1 MKKILIFMAILFLS
15 ISVNVKADS
24 SSVRVSVYYVPDV
37 YYNYKKDGMI
47 YWGQLGYI
55 RADKQLAYCLDILTN
70 ITTDTYFK
78 GEISNDIKEDMI
90 LTSYFG
96 FEYGKIGGFAYY
108 AAAQQMIWKQMGID
122 VYFTDQSMGKGNI
135 IDLSDIISIIEER
148 IKEYK
153 RVPEIG
159 NNFKVEIGSTLKLD
173 DLNEVLNNFNVINNS
188 ENDIS
193 INNNKVIIKAIKK
206 GKGEFELRTQ
216 YKMIRSNLF
225 LSAPGSQDLLVAG
238 SIPDISRTYSYEVIP
253 GSISIDLFD
262 SKTRSKENTGLTSFK
277 GNVFEIYKDD
287 EFVKEVE
294 TDETGRIY
302 IDDLDLGSYKL
313 KHVIVSEGY
322 IKNKEVYNFEIVNG
336 NINIKESIYLEP
348 LKSNITINKTYGNPI
363 VGTSFYDKNVSFL
376 IRNSKGDDVATIVT
390 DEMGKANIT
399 LDYDNYRIMQITNN
413 GIGNEYMREF
423 RLNKSMFNRNHVY
436 NIFTP
441 IYEAKLKVKVYDLS
455 TKLPM
460 ENIEFEIDGKTYFTD
475 SDGIFITDN
484 YKEGV
489 YTLCETQIDGY
500 YAIDDIIVE
509 INDNS
514 SYYIENDEIFIDVIV
529 YNEKIKKEIENEEK
543 DIIDDNNDK
552 EEINDKIENKN
563 GEELIDK
570 PNKIENKNDEEL
582 IDKPNKI
589 EKLPDLGIINH
600 VNYLIFFLLG
610 YKRVKKN
617 NC

>member
-1 MKKILIFMAILFLS
+1 MKKILIFMSILFLS

-37 YYNYKKDGMI
+37 YYNYKKDGVI

-148 IKEYK
+148 INEYK

-193 INNNKVIIKAIKK
+193 INNNNKVIIKAIKK

-287 EFVKEVE
+287 QFVKEVE

-475 SDGIFITDN
+475 GDGIFITDN

-552 EEINDKIENKN
+552 EEINDKIENKD
-563 GEELIDK
+563 G
-570 PNKIENKNDEEL
+570 EEL

>member
-15 ISVNVKADS
+15 ISVNVKAYS

-37 YYNYKKDGMI
+37 YYNYKKDGVI

-148 IKEYK
+148 INEYK

-193 INNNKVIIKAIKK
+193 INNNNKVIIKAIKK

-277 GNVFEIYKDD
+277 GNVFELYKDD
-287 EFVKEVE
+287 QFVKEVE

-475 SDGIFITDN
+475 GDGIFITDN

-570 PNKIENKNDEEL
+570 PNKIE
-582 IDKPNKI
+582 
-589 EKLPDLGIINH
+589 KLPDLGIINH

>member
-1 MKKILIFMAILFLS
+1 MKKILIFMIILFLG
-15 ISVNVKADS
+15 ISVNVKADTS
-24 SSVRVSVYYVPDV
+24 NVNVYYVPDV
-37 YYNYKKDGMI
+37 YYNYRKDGLI

-70 ITTDTYFK
+70 ITTDTYYK
-78 GEISNDIKEDMI
+78 SEISEINEDMI
-90 LTSYFG
+90 LASYFG
-96 FEYGKIGGFAYY
+96 FEYGKIGGFSYY

-148 IKEYK
+148 INEYK

-159 NNFKVEIGSTLKLD
+159 NNFKVEIGSTLEISD
-173 DLNEVLNNFNVINNS
+173 SNEVLNNFNVINNS

-193 INNNKVIIKAIKK
+193 INNNKVVIEAIKK

-216 YKMIRSNLF
+216 YKIIRPNLV

-238 SIPDISRTYSYEVIP
+238 SIPDISKMYSYEVIP

-262 SKTRSKENTGLTSFK
+262 SKTGSKENTGLTSFK
-277 GNVFEIYKDD
+277 GNVFELYRDD
-287 EFVKEVE
+287 NFVKEIE
-294 TDETGRIY
+294 TDESGKIY
-302 IDDLDLGSYKL
+302 IDNLDLGSYKL

-322 IKNKEVYNFEIVNG
+322 KRNKEVYNFNIVNG

-348 LKSNITINKTYGNPI
+348 LNSNITINKTYGNPI
-363 VGTSFYDKNVSFL
+363 VGTSFYDKGVSFL
-376 IRNSKGDDVATIVT
+376 IRNSKGDDIATIIT

-441 IYEAKLKVKVYDLS
+441 IYGAKLKVKVYDLS

-460 ENIEFEIDGKTYFTD
+460 ENVKFEIGDKTYFTN
-475 SDGIFITDN
+475 SEGIFITDN

-500 YAIDDIIVE
+500 YGLDDIIVE

-514 SYYIENDEIFIDVIV
+514 RYHIEDNDIYIDVIV
-529 YNEKIKKEIENEEK
+529 YNEKIKNENEEI
-543 DIIDDNNDK
+543 DIVVDDDSNK
-552 EEINDKIENKN
+552 EEIIDEIDNKN
-563 GEELIDK
+563 GEELV
-570 PNKIENKNDEEL
+570 
-582 IDKPNKI
+582 DKPNKI

>member
-37 YYNYKKDGMI
+37 YYNYKKDGVI

-148 IKEYK
+148 INEYK

-193 INNNKVIIKAIKK
+193 INNNNKVIIKAIKK

-336 NINIKESIYLEP
+336 NINRKESIYLEP

-399 LDYDNYRIMQITNN
+399 LDYDNYRIIQITNN

-441 IYEAKLKVKVYDLS
+441 IYGAKLKVKGYDLS

-570 PNKIENKNDEEL
+570 PNKIE
-582 IDKPNKI
+582 
-589 EKLPDLGIINH
+589 KLPDLGIINH

>member
-37 YYNYKKDGMI
+37 YYNYKKDGVI

-148 IKEYK
+148 INEYK

-193 INNNKVIIKAIKK
+193 INNNNKVIIKAIKK

-277 GNVFEIYKDD
+277 GNVFELYKDD
-287 EFVKEVE
+287 QFVKEVE

-552 EEINDKIENKN
+552 EEINDKIENKD
-563 GEELIDK
+563 G
-570 PNKIENKNDEEL
+570 EEL

>member
-37 YYNYKKDGMI
+37 YYNYKKDGVI

-70 ITTDTYFK
+70 ITTDTFFK

-148 IKEYK
+148 INEYK

-193 INNNKVIIKAIKK
+193 INNNNKVIIKAIKK

-336 NINIKESIYLEP
+336 NINRKESIYLEP

-399 LDYDNYRIMQITNN
+399 LDYDNYRIIQITNN

-552 EEINDKIENKN
+552 EEIIDKIENKD
-563 GEELIDK
+563 G
-570 PNKIENKNDEEL
+570 EEL

>member
-1 MKKILIFMAILFLS
+1 MKKILIFMSILFLS

-37 YYNYKKDGMI
+37 YYNYKKDGVI

-96 FEYGKIGGFAYY
+96 FEYGKIGGFPYY

-148 IKEYK
+148 INEYK

-159 NNFKVEIGSTLKLD
+159 NNFKVEIGSTLELD

-193 INNNKVIIKAIKK
+193 INNNNKVIIKAIKK

-399 LDYDNYRIMQITNN
+399 LDYDNYRIIQITNN

-552 EEINDKIENKN
+552 EEIIDKIENKD
-563 GEELIDK
+563 G
-570 PNKIENKNDEEL
+570 EEL

>member
-1 MKKILIFMAILFLS
+1 MKKILIFMSILFLS

-37 YYNYKKDGMI
+37 YYNYKKDGVI

-96 FEYGKIGGFAYY
+96 FEYGKIGGFPYY

-148 IKEYK
+148 INEYK

-193 INNNKVIIKAIKK
+193 INNNNKVIIKAIKK

-262 SKTRSKENTGLTSFK
+262 SKTKSKENTGLTSFK

-475 SDGIFITDN
+475 VDGIFITDN

-570 PNKIENKNDEEL
+570 PNKIE
-582 IDKPNKI
+582 
-589 EKLPDLGIINH
+589 KLPDLGIINH

>member
-37 YYNYKKDGMI
+37 YYNYKKDGVI

-96 FEYGKIGGFAYY
+96 FEYGKIGGFPYY

-148 IKEYK
+148 INEYK

-193 INNNKVIIKAIKK
+193 INNNNKVIIKAIKK

-277 GNVFEIYKDD
+277 GNVFELYKDD

-363 VGTSFYDKNVSFL
+363 AGTSFYDKNVSFL

-570 PNKIENKNDEEL
+570 PNKIE
-582 IDKPNKI
+582 
-589 EKLPDLGIINH
+589 KLPDLGIINH

>member
-1 MKKILIFMAILFLS
+1 MKKILIFMSILFLS

-37 YYNYKKDGMI
+37 YYNYKKDGVI

-148 IKEYK
+148 INEYK

-159 NNFKVEIGSTLKLD
+159 NNFKVEIGSTLELD

-193 INNNKVIIKAIKK
+193 INNNNKVIIKAIKK

-552 EEINDKIENKN
+552 EEINDKIENKD
-563 GEELIDK
+563 G
-570 PNKIENKNDEEL
+570 EEL

>member
-96 FEYGKIGGFAYY
+96 FEYGKIGGFPYY

-148 IKEYK
+148 INEYK

-173 DLNEVLNNFNVINNS
+173 DLNKVLNNFYVINNS

-336 NINIKESIYLEP
+336 NI
-348 LKSNITINKTYGNPI
+348 TINKTYGNPI

-475 SDGIFITDN
+475 GDGIFITDN

-552 EEINDKIENKN
+552 EEINDKIENKD

-570 PNKIENKNDEEL
+570 PNKNDEKL

>member
-37 YYNYKKDGMI
+37 YYNYKKDGVI

-193 INNNKVIIKAIKK
+193 INNNNKVIIKAIKK

-552 EEINDKIENKN
+552 EEINDKIENKD
-563 GEELIDK
+563 G
-570 PNKIENKNDEEL
+570 EEL

>member
-37 YYNYKKDGMI
+37 YYNYKKDGVI

-148 IKEYK
+148 INEYK

-193 INNNKVIIKAIKK
+193 INNNNKVIIKAIKK

-336 NINIKESIYLEP
+336 NINRKESIYLEP

-399 LDYDNYRIMQITNN
+399 LDYDNYRIIQITNN

-552 EEINDKIENKN
+552 EEIIDKIENKD
-563 GEELIDK
+563 G
-570 PNKIENKNDEEL
+570 EEL

>member
-1 MKKILIFMAILFLS
+1 M
-15 ISVNVKADS
+15 NVKADS

-37 YYNYKKDGMI
+37 YYNYKKDGVI

-148 IKEYK
+148 INEYK

-193 INNNKVIIKAIKK
+193 INNNNKVIIKAIKK

-336 NINIKESIYLEP
+336 NINRKESIYLEP

-399 LDYDNYRIMQITNN
+399 LDYDNYRIIQITNN

-552 EEINDKIENKN
+552 EEIIDKIENKD
-563 GEELIDK
+563 G
-570 PNKIENKNDEEL
+570 EEL

-589 EKLPDLGIINH
+589 EKLPDLGIINQ

>member
-193 INNNKVIIKAIKK
+193 INNNNKVIIKAIKK

-277 GNVFEIYKDD
+277 GNVFELYKDD

-441 IYEAKLKVKVYDLS
+441 IYGAKLKVKVYDLS

-552 EEINDKIENKN
+552 EEINDKIENKD
-563 GEELIDK
+563 G
-570 PNKIENKNDEEL
+570 EEL

-589 EKLPDLGIINH
+589 EKLPDLGIINR

>member
-37 YYNYKKDGMI
+37 YYNYKKDGVI

-96 FEYGKIGGFAYY
+96 FEYGKIGGFPYY

-148 IKEYK
+148 INEYK

-193 INNNKVIIKAIKK
+193 INNNNKVIIKAIKK

-262 SKTRSKENTGLTSFK
+262 SKTKSKENTGLTSFK

-363 VGTSFYDKNVSFL
+363 VGTSFYDKNVFFL

-475 SDGIFITDN
+475 GDGIFITDN

-570 PNKIENKNDEEL
+570 PNKIE
-582 IDKPNKI
+582 
-589 EKLPDLGIINH
+589 KLPDLGIINH

>member
-1 MKKILIFMAILFLS
+1 MLDAYHQRKTPDKRLFSKKKGLKDVCAKYIVAVKMRWDDAKDTLMEVISEILETEQYKDRIPSPFKKWLDAYANFM
-15 ISVNVKADS
+15 
-24 SSVRVSVYYVPDV
+24 YEPDE
-37 YYNYKKDGMI
+37 
-47 YWGQLGYI
+47 
-55 RADKQLAYCLDILTN
+55 DIQELTN
-70 ITTDTYFK
+70 D
-78 GEISNDIKEDMI
+78 
-90 LTSYFG
+90 
-96 FEYGKIGGFAYY
+96 
-108 AAAQQMIWKQMGID
+108 
-122 VYFTDQSMGKGNI
+122 
-135 IDLSDIISIIEER
+135 
-148 IKEYK
+148 
-153 RVPEIG
+153 
-159 NNFKVEIGSTLKLD
+159 
-173 DLNEVLNNFNVINNS
+173 
-188 ENDIS
+188 
-193 INNNKVIIKAIKK
+193 
-206 GKGEFELRTQ
+206 
-216 YKMIRSNLF
+216 
-225 LSAPGSQDLLVAG
+225 
-238 SIPDISRTYSYEVIP
+238 
-253 GSISIDLFD
+253 
-262 SKTRSKENTGLTSFK
+262 
-277 GNVFEIYKDD
+277 YKDYTKNISKWAIPSKIMHICKTLD
-287 EFVKEVE
+287 NNPKVKKYENLNGYHYAINVLLTNE
-294 TDETGRIY
+294 QTGRIY

-390 DEMGKANIT
+390 NEMGKANIT
-399 LDYDNYRIMQITNN
+399 LDYDNYRIIQITNN

-529 YNEKIKKEIENEEK
+529 YNEKIKKKIENEEK

-552 EEINDKIENKN
+552 EEINDKIENKD

-570 PNKIENKNDEEL
+570 PNKIENKNGEEL

>member
-37 YYNYKKDGMI
+37 YYNYKKDGVI

-148 IKEYK
+148 INEYK

-193 INNNKVIIKAIKK
+193 INNNNKVIIKAIKK

-399 LDYDNYRIMQITNN
+399 LDYDNYRIIQITNN

-552 EEINDKIENKN
+552 EEIIDKIENKD
-563 GEELIDK
+563 G
-570 PNKIENKNDEEL
+570 EEL

>member
-37 YYNYKKDGMI
+37 YYNYKKDGVI

-148 IKEYK
+148 INEYK

-277 GNVFEIYKDD
+277 GNVFELYKDD

-302 IDDLDLGSYKL
+302 I
-313 KHVIVSEGY
+313 
-322 IKNKEVYNFEIVNG
+322 
-336 NINIKESIYLEP
+336 
-348 LKSNITINKTYGNPI
+348 
-363 VGTSFYDKNVSFL
+363 
-376 IRNSKGDDVATIVT
+376 
-390 DEMGKANIT
+390 
-399 LDYDNYRIMQITNN
+399 
-413 GIGNEYMREF
+413 
-423 RLNKSMFNRNHVY
+423 
-436 NIFTP
+436 
-441 IYEAKLKVKVYDLS
+441 VK
-455 TKLPM
+455 
-460 ENIEFEIDGKTYFTD
+460 
-475 SDGIFITDN
+475 
-484 YKEGV
+484 
-489 YTLCETQIDGY
+489 
-500 YAIDDIIVE
+500 
-509 INDNS
+509 
-514 SYYIENDEIFIDVIV
+514 
-529 YNEKIKKEIENEEK
+529 
-543 DIIDDNNDK
+543 
-552 EEINDKIENKN
+552 
-563 GEELIDK
+563 LID
-570 PNKIENKNDEEL
+570 NISYETL
-582 IDKPNKI
+582 S
-589 EKLPDLGIINH
+589 
-600 VNYLIFFLLG
+600 IF
-610 YKRVKKN
+610 YW
-617 NC
+617 

>member
-37 YYNYKKDGMI
+37 YYNYKKDGVI

-148 IKEYK
+148 INEYK

-193 INNNKVIIKAIKK
+193 INNNNKVIIKAIKK

-475 SDGIFITDN
+475 GDGIFITDN

-552 EEINDKIENKN
+552 EEINDKIENKD
-563 GEELIDK
+563 G
-570 PNKIENKNDEEL
+570 EEL

>member
-1 MKKILIFMAILFLS
+1 MKKILIFMSILFLS

-37 YYNYKKDGMI
+37 YYNYKKDGVI

-148 IKEYK
+148 INEYK

-193 INNNKVIIKAIKK
+193 INNNNKVIIKAIKK

-552 EEINDKIENKN
+552 EEINDKIENKD
-563 GEELIDK
+563 G
-570 PNKIENKNDEEL
+570 EEL

>member
-1 MKKILIFMAILFLS
+1 MSILFLS

-37 YYNYKKDGMI
+37 YYNYKKDGVI

-148 IKEYK
+148 INEYK

-193 INNNKVIIKAIKK
+193 INNNNKVIIKAIKK

-399 LDYDNYRIMQITNN
+399 LDYDNYRIIQITNN

-552 EEINDKIENKN
+552 EEINDKIENKD
-563 GEELIDK
+563 G
-570 PNKIENKNDEEL
+570 EEL

>member
-37 YYNYKKDGMI
+37 YYNYKKDGVI

-148 IKEYK
+148 INEYK

-193 INNNKVIIKAIKK
+193 INNNNKVIIKAIKK

-277 GNVFEIYKDD
+277 GNVFELYKDD

-399 LDYDNYRIMQITNN
+399 LDYDNYRIIQITNN

-552 EEINDKIENKN
+552 EETNDKIENKN
-563 GEELIDK
+563 G
-570 PNKIENKNDEEL
+570 EEL